1 MVVVIAGALVTVDTR
16 CYKCNKKLVSKK
28 YLWTDPSNGIVYKVC
43 IACFNMPIDDLNSE
57 EQRGN

>member
-1 MVVVIAGALVTVDTR
+1 MTVDTR